1 MNNLFK
7 IFLIFLFTLC
17 LSKAGYSQESNCLY
31 KNPLCFYNTD
41 ILNYLQVLHKNQQY
55 SKMTNFLYGPNIHGK
70 DKNTIE
76 ESLSNASFG
85 YSLKRVGIKEKN
97 KTSWSLN
104 AERPESKFLSVKRG
118 ASRKQ
123 IPISNPFSAPA
134 SRKRGNATDS
144 SRV

>member
-55 SKMTNFLYGPNIHGK
+55 SKMTNFLYGPNKVGK
-70 DKNTIE
+70 NNIE

-97 KTSWSLN
+97 KTSWSLTYQRTILGTN
-104 AERPESKFLSVKRG
+104 ETFKIDCALINDTCRIYIDDKAWQTIFK
-118 ASRKQ
+118 K
-123 IPISNPFSAPA
+123 
-134 SRKRGNATDS
+134 
-144 SRV
+144 

>member
-17 LSKAGYSQESNCLY
+17 LSKAGYSQETNCLY

-55 SKMTNFLYGPNIHGK
+55 SKMTNFLYGSNIEGK
-70 DKNTIE
+70 NSIE

-97 KTSWSLN
+97 KTSWSLTYQRTILGTN
-104 AERPESKFLSVKRG
+104 ETFKIDCALINDTCRIYIDDIAWQTIFKK
-118 ASRKQ
+118 
-123 IPISNPFSAPA
+123 
-134 SRKRGNATDS
+134 
-144 SRV
+144 

>member
-55 SKMTNFLYGPNIHGK
+55 SKMTNFLYGPNI
-70 DKNTIE
+70 DVKNNIE

-97 KTSWSLN
+97 KTSWSLTYQRTILGTN
-104 AERPESKFLSVKRG
+104 ETFKIDCALINDTCRIYIDDKAWQTIFK
-118 ASRKQ
+118 K
-123 IPISNPFSAPA
+123 
-134 SRKRGNATDS
+134 
-144 SRV
+144 

>member
-7 IFLIFLFTLC
+7 IFLIFLSTLC

-97 KTSWSLN
+97 KTSWSLTYQRTILGTN
-104 AERPESKFLSVKRG
+104 ETFKIDCGLINDTCRIYIDDKAWQTIFKK
-118 ASRKQ
+118 
-123 IPISNPFSAPA
+123 
-134 SRKRGNATDS
+134 
-144 SRV
+144 